1 MEVQIPLY
9 DDTYWSGIAYA
20 SYPVQDVASDSL
32 KNKIIF
38 DLSSFVTKISNN
50 IISYTLTYLKDS
62 LSSEQNNVAFAMLQ
76 RATISHIC
84 NHKLSKEGISIR
96 KGDKVYTITDEYKTM
111 PLSRS
116 VYEYLVMFYYLFQY
130 ADNQD
135 QREFIWNSWRLVS
148 KKNQI
153 QENLSEFEEERQ
165 SAIKE
170 YEKLCDNLRNRKLAQ
185 KCIAC
190 HKGSFESS
198 LNGNTLFTIVNKGE
212 DYIPRKLTYDTAW
225 KYLYKGNKGFSLT
238 YKFLSMH
245 SHPTYDGLLQFYNQE
260 LTIAFPL
267 YESCHFMA
275 YLCRIYMEH
284 MHIKKDDIIGSY
296 TEREKGIFS
305 FLANESFW

>member
-1 MEVQIPLY
+1 MPIY
-9 DDTYWSGIAYA
+9 DNTFWSGIAYA
-20 SYPVQDVASDSL
+20 SYPIQGDASDSM

-50 IISYTLTYLKDS
+50 IISYTLTHLKDS
-62 LSSEQNNVAFAMLQ
+62 LSSEQNNVAFAMFQ

-96 KGDKVYTITDEYKTM
+96 KGDKVFTITDEYKTM

-135 QREFIWNSWRLVS
+135 QREFIWNSWKIVS

-165 SAIKE
+165 RALKE
-170 YEKLCDNLRNRKLAQ
+170 YKQLCNNLRNSKLAQ

-198 LNGNTLFTIVNKGE
+198 LSGNTLFTIENEGE
-212 DYIPRKLTYDTAW
+212 DYSPRKLSYDSAW
-225 KYLYKGNKGFSLT
+225 KYLYKGHKGFSLT

-245 SHPTYDGLLQFYNQE
+245 SHPTYDGLLQFYNQDI
-260 LTIAFPL
+260 TIAFPL
-267 YESCHFMA
+267 YESCHFMT
-275 YLCRIYMEH
+275 YLCRLYMEQ
-284 MHIKKDDIIGSY
+284 MHIEKDEIIGTY
-296 TEREKGIFS
+296 TEREKGILS
-305 FLANESFW
+305 FLANEGIL

>member
-96 KGDKVYTITDEYKTM
+96 KGDKISTITDEYKTM

-135 QREFIWNSWRLVS
+135 QREFLWNSWRLVS

-170 YEKLCDNLRNRKLAQ
+170 YEKLCDNLRNSKLAQ

>member
-1 MEVQIPLY
+1 MPIY
-9 DDTYWSGIAYA
+9 DNTFWSGIAYA
-20 SYPVQDVASDSL
+20 SYPIQGDASDSM

-50 IISYTLTYLKDS
+50 IISYTLTHLKDS
-62 LSSEQNNVAFAMLQ
+62 LSSEQNNVAFAMFQ

-96 KGDKVYTITDEYKTM
+96 KGDKVFTITDEYKTM

-135 QREFIWNSWRLVS
+135 QREFIWNSWKIVS

-165 SAIKE
+165 RALKE
-170 YEKLCDNLRNRKLAQ
+170 YKQLCNNLRNSKLAQ

-198 LNGNTLFTIVNKGE
+198 LSGNTLFTIENEGE
-212 DYIPRKLTYDTAW
+212 DYSPRKLSYDSAW
-225 KYLYKGNKGFSLT
+225 KYLYKGHKGFSLT

-245 SHPTYDGLLQFYNQE
+245 SHPTYDGLLQFYNQDI
-260 LTIAFPL
+260 TIAFPL
-267 YESCHFMA
+267 YESCHFMT
-275 YLCRIYMEH
+275 YLCRLYMEQ
-284 MHIKKDDIIGSY
+284 MHIEKDEIIGTY
-296 TEREKGIFS
+296 TEREKGILS
-305 FLANESFW
+305 FLSNEGIL

>member
-1 MEVQIPLY
+1 MIEIPIY
-9 DDTYWSGIAYA
+9 DNTYWSGIAYA
-20 SYPVQDVASDSL
+20 SYPVQDIASDSL

-50 IISYTLTYLKDS
+50 IISYTLTHLKDS
-62 LSSEQNNVAFAMLQ
+62 LSSEQNNVAFAMFQ

-96 KGDKVYTITDEYKTM
+96 NGDKVYTITDEYKTM

-116 VYEYLVMFYYLFQY
+116 VYEYLVIFYYLFQY

-165 SAIKE
+165 RAIKE
-170 YEKLCDNLRNRKLAQ
+170 YENLCDNLRNSKLAQ
-185 KCIAC
+185 KSIAC
-190 HKGSFESS
+190 NKRLFESF
-198 LNGNTLFTIVNKGE
+198 LCGNTIFTVVNEGE
-212 DYIPRKLTYDTAW
+212 GYSPRKLTYDTAW
-225 KYLYKGNKGFSLT
+225 KYLYRGNKGFSLI

-260 LTIAFPL
+260 MTIAYPL
-267 YESCHFMA
+267 YESCHFMT
-275 YLCRIYMEH
+275 YLCRLFMEH
-284 MHIKKDDIIGSY
+284 MHIEKDDIVGSF

-305 FLANESFW
+305 FLANERF

>member
-62 LSSEQNNVAFAMLQ
+62 LSSEQNNVAFAMLL

-111 PLSRS
+111 PLSR
-116 VYEYLVMFYYLFQY
+116 LFQY

-170 YEKLCDNLRNRKLAQ
+170 YEKLCDNLRNSKLAQ

>member
-1 MEVQIPLY
+1 MIEIPIY
-9 DDTYWSGIAYA
+9 DNTYWSGIAYA
-20 SYPVQDVASDSL
+20 SYPVQDIASDSL

-50 IISYTLTYLKDS
+50 IISYTLTHLKDS
-62 LSSEQNNVAFAMLQ
+62 LSSEQNNVAFAMFQ

-96 KGDKVYTITDEYKTM
+96 NGDKVYTITDEYKTM

-116 VYEYLVMFYYLFQY
+116 VYEYLVIFYYLFQY

-165 SAIKE
+165 RAIKE
-170 YEKLCDNLRNRKLAQ
+170 YKQLCNNLRNSLLAK

-190 HKGSFESS
+190 HKGLFESS
-198 LNGNTLFTIVNKGE
+198 LSGNTLFTIENEGE
-212 DYIPRKLTYDTAW
+212 DYSPRKLSYDSAW
-225 KYLYKGNKGFSLT
+225 KYLYSGNKGFSLT

-245 SHPTYDGLLQFYNQE
+245 SHPTYDGLLQFYNQDM
-260 LTIAFPL
+260 TIAFPL
-267 YESCHFMA
+267 YESCHFMT
-275 YLCRIYMEH
+275 YLCRLYMEH
-284 MHIKKDDIIGSY
+284 MQINKEDIIGSY

-305 FLANESFW
+305 FLANERF

>member
-170 YEKLCDNLRNRKLAQ
+170 DEKLLDNLRNSKLAQ

>member
-1 MEVQIPLY
+1 MEVYMPIY
-9 DDTYWSGIAYA
+9 DNTFWSGIAYA
-20 SYPVQDVASDSL
+20 SYPIQGDASDSM

-50 IISYTLTYLKDS
+50 IISYTLTHLKDS
-62 LSSEQNNVAFAMLQ
+62 LSSEQNNVAFAMFQ

-96 KGDKVYTITDEYKTM
+96 KGDKVFTITDEYKTM

-135 QREFIWNSWRLVS
+135 QREFIWNSWKIVS

-165 SAIKE
+165 RALKE
-170 YEKLCDNLRNRKLAQ
+170 YKQLCNNLRNSKLAQ

-198 LNGNTLFTIVNKGE
+198 LSGNTLFTIENEGE
-212 DYIPRKLTYDTAW
+212 DYSPRKLSYDSAW
-225 KYLYKGNKGFSLT
+225 KYLYKGHKGFSLT

-245 SHPTYDGLLQFYNQE
+245 SHPTYDGLLQFYNQDI
-260 LTIAFPL
+260 TIAFPL
-267 YESCHFMA
+267 YESCHFMT
-275 YLCRIYMEH
+275 YLCRLYMEQ
-284 MHIKKDDIIGSY
+284 MHIEKDEIIGTY
-296 TEREKGIFS
+296 TEREKGILS
-305 FLANESFW
+305 FLSNEGIL

>member
-1 MEVQIPLY
+1 MEVQIPIY

-50 IISYTLTYLKDS
+50 IISYALTHLKDS
-62 LSSEQNNVAFAMLQ
+62 LSSEQNNIAFAMFQ

-96 KGDKVYTITDEYKTM
+96 KGDKISTITDEYKTM

-135 QREFIWNSWRLVS
+135 QREFLWNSWRLVS

-165 SAIKE
+165 RAIKE
-170 YEKLCDNLRNRKLAQ
+170 YKNLCDNLRNSKLAK

-190 HKGSFESS
+190 HKGLFESS
-198 LNGNTLFTIVNKGE
+198 LNGNTLFTIVNEGE
-212 DYIPRKLTYDTAW
+212 DYIPRKLTYDSAW
-225 KYLYKGNKGFSLT
+225 KYLYSGNKGFSLI

-245 SHPTYDGLLQFYNQE
+245 SHPTYDGLLQFYNQDM
-260 LTIAFPL
+260 TIAFPL
-267 YESCHFMA
+267 YESCHFMT
-275 YLCRIYMEH
+275 YLCRLYMEH
-284 MHIKKDDIIGSY
+284 MQINKEDIIGSY

-305 FLANESFW
+305 FLANERF